1 VCTKVPDS
9 DGGVLLRNLRCLMS
23 PPSSSDA
30 SPPPCPPPSST
41 CSSAASSPR
50 PSESP
55 EPKNNN
61 GTESDSGHSS
71 TSECPSMSKC
81 DLEDHSGCPTCPGLY
96 GVIDKIATV
105 LESKC
110 PVPDNTPVERFQCP
124 EKRPDRE
131 SDSDGSSDS
140 GEHLRFIDEEGSSL
154 VEIISGVDGG
164 VSDEAL
170 LASTS
175 SDDES
180 SSISSVIRAP
190 LAAAEADDS
199 GCEEAAQH
207 KTEEAA
213 AGSIIERQ
221 SAVRA
226 QQRDSAAACSDA
238 ADASSTM
245 RQKADTADS
254 GKDSAGGAT
263 NNNAPPAACTEACN
277 GVASECC
284 WNDDCMDKRRRPAPK
299 SIIKTGHKPPHK
311 RRVTF
316 NENCNKF
323 FDADYVILVGEDA
336 NGDETT
342 RLVSMCKKQP
352 NNPHQPDS
360 FPTDLC
366 PFDQNADQVTLSPPE
381 GYKDVLGAVRQ
392 DDESGECLCFLLSP
406 ALLISAED
414 VCQEILARRE
424 LSVLGADGIISGPRS
439 LFRVLIQQIELQNH
453 ARAIYES
460 TYIFS

>member
-1 VCTKVPDS
+1 MKETLVCTKVPES

-23 PPSSSDA
+23 PPSSSEA

-71 TSECPSMSKC
+71 TSECPSVSKC

-96 GVIDKIATV
+96 GVIEKIATV

-110 PVPDNTPVERFQCP
+110 PMPDNDPPERFQCP
-124 EKRPDRE
+124 GKRPERE

-140 GEHLRFIDEEGSSL
+140 GQHLRYIDEEASSL
-154 VEIISGVDGG
+154 VETISG

-199 GCEEAAQH
+199 GCEEAAH
-207 KTEEAA
+207 KTEEA

-226 QQRDSAAACSDA
+226 QQRDSAACSDA

-254 GKDSAGGAT
+254 GKDSSGGG
-263 NNNAPPAACTEACN
+263 NNNAPAACTEACN

-284 WNDDCMDKRRRPAPK
+284 WNDECLDKRRRPALK
-299 SIIKTGHKPPHK
+299 SIIKTGHQPPHK

-323 FDADYVILVGEDA
+323 FDADYVILVGEDS

-360 FPTDLC
+360 FPTELC
-366 PFDQNADQVTLSPPE
+366 PFDQNAEHQVTLSPPE

-392 DDESGECLCFLLSP
+392 DDESGECFCFLSASYQRRGCLPKDFGAPHFLSLVRLESSVGRP
-406 ALLISAED
+406 LCLSFSFKKSSCKITR
-414 VCQEILARRE
+414 AR
-424 LSVLGADGIISGPRS
+424 S
-439 LFRVLIQQIELQNH
+439 
-453 ARAIYES
+453 
-460 TYIFS
+460 